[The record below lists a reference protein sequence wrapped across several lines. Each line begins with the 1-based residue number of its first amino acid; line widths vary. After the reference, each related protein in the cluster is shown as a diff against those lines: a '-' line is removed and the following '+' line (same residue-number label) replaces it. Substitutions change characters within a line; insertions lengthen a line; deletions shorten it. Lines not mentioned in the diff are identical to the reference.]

1 MNVSREL
8 LALLSLKSGNRRCF
22 EAFTLSKGC
31 RPWGRLLNGSNFSE
45 EKQSRHL
52 RTDLNADGSR

>member
-1 MNVSREL
+1 VDCPL
-8 LALLSLKSGNRRCF
+8 
-22 EAFTLSKGC
+22 
-31 RPWGRLLNGSNFSE
+31 WGRLLNGSNFSE

>member
-1 MNVSREL
+1 L
-8 LALLSLKSGNRRCF
+8 GSGPHVY
-22 EAFTLSKGC
+22 EAEGKL
-31 RPWGRLLNGSNFSE
+31 PQWDRLLNGSNFSE

>member
-1 MNVSREL
+1 LGEQPRQHVEWPL
-8 LALLSLKSGNRRCF
+8 
-22 EAFTLSKGC
+22 
-31 RPWGRLLNGSNFSE
+31 WGRLLNGSNFSE

>member
-1 MNVSREL
+1 MWCPQCLFR
-8 LALLSLKSGNRRCF
+8 
-22 EAFTLSKGC
+22 
-31 RPWGRLLNGSNFSE
+31 GRLLNGSNFSE

>member
-1 MNVSREL
+1 MT
-8 LALLSLKSGNRRCF
+8 AL
-22 EAFTLSKGC
+22 
-31 RPWGRLLNGSNFSE
+31 GRFLNDRNFSE

>member
-1 MNVSREL
+1 MWCPQCL
-8 LALLSLKSGNRRCF
+8 LR
-22 EAFTLSKGC
+22 
-31 RPWGRLLNGSNFSE
+31 GRLLNGSNFSE

>member
-1 MNVSREL
+1 MAAFR
-8 LALLSLKSGNRRCF
+8 KSEVATKR
-22 EAFTLSKGC
+22 LV
-31 RPWGRLLNGSNFSE
+31 WGRLLNGRNFSE